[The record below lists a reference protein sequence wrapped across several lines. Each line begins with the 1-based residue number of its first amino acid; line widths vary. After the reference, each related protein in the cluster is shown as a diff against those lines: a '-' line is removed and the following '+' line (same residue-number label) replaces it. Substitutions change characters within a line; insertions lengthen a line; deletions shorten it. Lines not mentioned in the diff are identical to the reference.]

1 MKTVSKEVVTR
12 GRCGVLLLFSKW
24 WELSLRKD
32 IESKIAWWG
41 FFCFFFFLVYGRNV
55 EAEYIWGVCSEE

>member
-1 MKTVSKEVVTR
+1 MGFCFCLAS
-12 GRCGVLLLFSKW
+12 GG
-24 WELSLRKD
+24 ELSLRKD